1 MTKIFIAHR
10 VKDYGSWKIN
20 YDADTD
26 RRASAGFSEGGHYHS
41 AADSNTFMI
50 I

>member
-10 VKDYGSWKIN
+10 VRDYSAWKID

-26 RRASAGFSEGGHYHS
+26 KRASAGFSEGSQHRS
-41 AADSNTFMI
+41 AADSNTLMI

>member
-10 VKDYGSWKIN
+10 VRGYGAWKID

-26 RRASAGFSEGGHYHS
+26 ERASAGFSERGQYHS
-41 AADSNTFMI
+41 AADSNTLMI